1 MDKYFLK
8 PEEAGLII
16 IDIQD
21 KLAASM
27 KHRDQVVA
35 NTLHLIE
42 TAKLLQMPILLTEQ
56 YPKGLGP
63 TLPEIKEALPA
74 YEPFEKLSF
83 DCCQENGFGEKV
95 NTMGRKKWLIA
106 GMEAHICVLQ
116 TSLGMM
122 QAGHTVQ
129 VVQDAVCSRSK
140 SNFKIGI
147 NFMDRAGAVLTGT
160 EIVLF
165 QLLQKAGGE
174 VFKII
179 SKRIK

>member
-1 MDKYFLK
+1 MDRFFLK
-8 PEEAGLII
+8 AEEAGLLI

-27 KHRDQVVA
+27 KHKDQVVT

-63 TLPEIKEALPA
+63 TLPEIKDALPA

-95 NTMGRKKWLIA
+95 NAMGRKKWLIT

-116 TSLGMM
+116 TGLGMM

-129 VVQDAVCSRSK
+129 IVQDAVCSRSK
-140 SNFKIGI
+140 SNFRTGVS
-147 NFMDRAGAVLTGT
+147 FMDRAGAVLTCT

-165 QLLQKAGGE
+165 QLLQKAGSE